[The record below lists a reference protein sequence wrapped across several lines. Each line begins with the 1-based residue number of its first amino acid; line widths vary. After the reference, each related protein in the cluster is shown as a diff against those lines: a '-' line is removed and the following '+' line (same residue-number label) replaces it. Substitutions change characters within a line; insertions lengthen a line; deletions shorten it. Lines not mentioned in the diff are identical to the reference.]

1 MHKHPDL
8 TESRIKL
15 AIDRRLKTRVHP
27 AAVPVT
33 IAKWDVGGEP
43 EPFAHALAAAYT
55 PFKVGDRW
63 GASWDTTWFRIT
75 GKLPADW
82 AGQTEA
88 VLRVDLG
95 PNPTWAEGF
104 SCEGLVYKDGEPAGA
119 VNLYRDDAMRF
130 TDIQGGEAFEV
141 YIEAAANVRPE
152 NVATGDWTVP
162 TEFGGEPRFT
172 LKRCE
177 LALFDRDAW
186 KLQCAY
192 ELLAGTLEVLPK
204 DAPRRGQ
211 VLAALN
217 KSLNV
222 LEDDDP
228 ATTADA
234 MAVLQPALEKRNGDT
249 AHHVSAIGHAH
260 IDTAWLWPLRET
272 IRKCARTFSTALN
285 YMDEYPAYIF
295 GCSQPIQYAWMKHHY
310 PGIYERIKAAVKRGQ
325 WQVMGSMW
333 VEPDCNLASGES
345 LVRQLLHGKR
355 FFMDEF
361 GVETDDVWIPDVF
374 GYSAAMPQLM
384 KQAGVTSFL
393 TQKISWNQFN
403 RFPHHTFNWRGID
416 GTEIFTHFPPADT
429 YNGCF
434 SAQEVAKG
442 QSRFLEH
449 DRATRSLYP
458 FGHGDGGGGPSR
470 QMLENAKLL
479 EDLEGMPRVTI
490 EPTTAF
496 FEKAKQDAADLP
508 TWVGELYLEYHRG
521 TYTTQGRTKRG
532 NRKGEF
538 ALRDAEFFDAID
550 TAVNGPAQPLPPD
563 AVADMALPDRAFYDV
578 FDHPQGDQ
586 RGGKVGLLDRAWK
599 LLLTNQFHDILP
611 GSSIGWVYEDA
622 ARDYE
627 TIQLLAAQVRD
638 DATSRIAASLG
649 DAGALRESQSQQ
661 PTQTP
666 APRSGA
672 AIADG
677 ADATQG
683 QPFVF
688 NTLSHTRR
696 EVIDHSAGPTL
707 VVAPSCGYT
716 STDNTAPDVE
726 PVCVEHADGGV
737 TLDNGLLRVTIDTR
751 TGHLTGVT
759 DYRAAGRETLAPPT
773 GSDAIAANVLQLHH
787 DLPNQWDAWDV
798 DAFYK
803 EQCETIDQ
811 LDSIEV
817 AEQHAL
823 RAKVHIRR
831 AFRKSMIEQTIVL
844 RAGSARIDFETRVDW
859 QERHRFLKAA
869 FPVNVRS
876 EYATYDIQ
884 FGHVQRPTH
893 DNTSWDLARFE
904 VCAHKWADLSEGG
917 PPEAGG
923 YGVALLNDCKYGHDI
938 RDNVMRLSLLRGPVE
953 PDPEADLG
961 EHTFTYSLFPH
972 PGDFRAG
979 RVIEEAYNLN
989 VPLIPWGRQEG
1000 LPHNSKSWLG
1010 LDQPGIIIEAVKVA
1024 EDGEGIIVRLYE
1036 AYGAR
1041 RDATLSVGFPVA
1053 RVTETDLLE
1062 RSGNSAVDVNDGTV
1076 ALAFAPFEIKT
1087 LRFR

>member
-8 TESRIKL
+8 TEARIKL
-15 AIDRRLKTRVHP
+15 AIDRRLKPRVHP
-27 AAVPVT
+27 AAVPVS

-43 EPFAHALAAAYT
+43 EPFAHAVAAAYT
-55 PFKVGDRW
+55 PFNVGERW

-75 GKLPADW
+75 GELPTQW
-82 AGQTEA
+82 AGQREA
-88 VLRVDLG
+88 VLRIDLG
-95 PNPTWAEGF
+95 PHPTWAEGF

-119 VNLYRDDAMRF
+119 INLFRDDALRF
-130 TDIQGGEAFEV
+130 TDIQGGETFEV

-152 NVATGDWTVP
+152 NVATGDWQVP
-162 TEFGGEPRFT
+162 AEPGGEPRFT

-186 KLQCAY
+186 QLQCAY
-192 ELLAGTLEVLPK
+192 ALLAGLLEVLPK

-217 KSLNV
+217 QALNV

-234 MAVLQPALEKRNGDT
+234 MAVLQPILDKRNGDT

-285 YMDEYPAYIF
+285 YMDEYPDYVF
-295 GCSQPIQYAWMKHHY
+295 GCSQPVQYAWMKHHY
-310 PGIYERIKAAVKRGQ
+310 PAIYERIKAAVQRGQ

-345 LVRQLLHGKR
+345 LVRQLLIGKR
-355 FFMDEF
+355 FFQDEF
-361 GVETDDVWIPDVF
+361 GIETQDVWIPDVF

-384 KQAGVTSFL
+384 AKAGVTSFL

-429 YNGCF
+429 YNGNF
-434 SAQEVAKG
+434 SAPQVAKS
-442 QSRFLEH
+442 QTRFLDH

-479 EDLEGMPRVTI
+479 KDLEGMPRVTI

-496 FEKAKQDAADLP
+496 FDKAKQDANDLP

-521 TYTTQGRTKRG
+521 TYTTQSRTKRG

-550 TAVNGPAQPLPPD
+550 TALNGPAKPQAAD
-563 AVADMALPDRAFYDV
+563 AYGDTGDDHKRPVYDV
-578 FDHPQGDQ
+578 FDHPGGDQ
-586 RGGKVGLLDRAWK
+586 RGGRVGLLDRAWK

-622 ARDYE
+622 KHDYE
-627 TIQLLAAQVRD
+627 TIERLSRQVQRAARTRI
-638 DATSRIAASLG
+638 ATS
-649 DAGALRESQSQQ
+649 LRSNAPSQTQQ
-661 PTQTP
+661 P
-666 APRSGA
+666 
-672 AIADG
+672 I
-677 ADATQG
+677 
-683 QPFVF
+683 VF
-688 NTLSHTRR
+688 NTLGHTRN
-696 EVIDHSAGPTL
+696 EVIDLPGD
-707 VVAPSCGYT
+707 VAWAQVPSCGYAT
-716 STDNTAPDVE
+716 ASDKASNTQPVQCDQTDSAI
-726 PVCVEHADGGV
+726 
-737 TLDNGLLRVTIDTR
+737 TLDNGIVRVVIDTA
-751 TGHLTGVT
+751 TGHLASVT
-759 DYRAAGRETLAPPT
+759 DHRAKGREVLAPLP
-773 GSDAIAANVLQLHH
+773 GADAIAGNIMQLHH
-787 DLPNQWDAWDV
+787 DLPNKWDAWDV
-798 DAFYK
+798 DAFYR
-803 EQCETIDQ
+803 EQCETIDS
-811 LDSIEV
+811 LDTIEII
-817 AEQHAL
+817 ERHAL
-823 RAKVHIRR
+823 RVKVKLKRS
-831 AFRKSMIEQTIVL
+831 FRQSKIEQTIVL
-844 RAGSARIDFETRVDW
+844 RAGSARLDFETQVDW
-859 QERHRFLKAA
+859 QERHRLLKAA
-869 FPVNVRS
+869 FPVDVRS
-876 EYATYDIQ
+876 EHATYEIQ
-884 FGHVQRPTH
+884 YGHVQRPTH

-904 VCAHKWADLSEGG
+904 VCAQKWADLSEGG
-917 PPEAGG
+917 SAAAGG

-938 RDNVMRLSLLRGPVE
+938 RDHVMRLSLLRGPVE

-961 EHTFTYSLFPH
+961 KHTFTYALYPH
-972 PGDFRAG
+972 PGDFRDG

-989 VPLIPWGRQEG
+989 VPLIVQPADNNAGS
-1000 LPHNSKSWLG
+1000 LHHDAHAWLEV
-1010 LDQPGIIIEAVKVA
+1010 DQPGIAIEAVKIA

-1036 AYGAR
+1036 AYGTR
-1041 RDATLSVGFPVA
+1041 RDVSLLIDLPSSNVNEV
-1053 RVTETDLLE
+1053 DLLE
-1062 RSGNSAVDVNDGTV
+1062 RAIGAAVHVSNNQFPLT
-1076 ALAFAPFEIKT
+1076 FKPFEIKT
-1087 LRFR
+1087 LRLL

>member
-1 MHKHPDL
+1 MLKHTDL
-8 TESRIKL
+8 TEARIKL
-15 AIDRRLKTRVHP
+15 AIDRRLKPRVHT
-27 AAVPVT
+27 ATATVS

-43 EPFAHALAAAYT
+43 VLYAQAAAADYT
-55 PFKVGDRW
+55 PFSVGDRW

-75 GKLPADW
+75 GELPADW
-82 AGQTEA
+82 AGKPEA
-88 VLRVDLG
+88 ILRIDLG

-104 SCEGLVYKDGEPAGA
+104 SCEGLVYINGEPGGA
-119 VNLYRDDAMRF
+119 VNLYRDDALRF
-130 TDIQGGEAFEV
+130 TDIKGGERFEV

-152 NVATGDWTVP
+152 NAASGDWQVP
-162 TEFGGEPRFT
+162 AEPGGAPRFT

-186 KLQCAY
+186 KLLCAY
-192 ELLAGTLEVLPK
+192 ELLAGVLEVLPK

-211 VLAALN
+211 VLSALN
-217 KSLNV
+217 ESLNV
-222 LEDDDP
+222 LDDDNP

-234 MAVLQPALEKRNGDT
+234 MAVLQPVLAKRNGDT

-285 YMDEYPAYIF
+285 YMDEYPGYVF
-295 GCSQPIQYAWMKHHY
+295 GCSQPVQYAWMKRYY
-310 PGIYERIKAAVKRGQ
+310 PSIYERIRHAVERGQ

-361 GVETDDVWIPDVF
+361 GIETDDVWIPDVF

-384 KQAGVTSFL
+384 HKAGVTTFL

-429 YNGCF
+429 YNGSF
-434 SAQEVAKG
+434 SAPEVAKS
-442 QSRFLEH
+442 QTRFLDH

-470 QMLENAKLL
+470 QMLENAALL
-479 EDLEGMPRVTI
+479 EDLEGMPRVTV

-496 FEKAKQDAADLP
+496 FEKAKEDANGLP

-532 NRKGEF
+532 NRKGEL
-538 ALRDAEFFDAID
+538 ALRDAEFFDAVD
-550 TAVNGPAQPLPPD
+550 TALSGAVED
-563 AVADMALPDRAFYDV
+563 AMPQTAEQSARAVYDV
-578 FDHPQGDQ
+578 FNHPKGDQ
-586 RGGKVGLLDRAWK
+586 RGGRVAQLDRAWK

-611 GSSIGWVYEDA
+611 GSSIRWVYEDA
-622 ARDYE
+622 GRDYE
-627 TIQLLAAQVRD
+627 TIQQLASQVHD
-638 DATSRIAASLG
+638 
-649 DAGALRESQSQQ
+649 GALDRLSVSLLEAGE
-661 PTQTP
+661 TP
-666 APRSGA
+666 GHQAPV
-672 AIADG
+672 
-677 ADATQG
+677 
-683 QPFVF
+683 VF
-688 NTLSHTRR
+688 NTLSHARH
-696 EVIDHSAGPTL
+696 EVVEMPDGLA
-707 VVAPSCGYT
+707 VVEVPSCGYATAEGIRDT
-716 STDNTAPDVE
+716 SWAVVVVNSCDSIV
-726 PVCVEHADGGV
+726 
-737 TLDNGLLRVTIDTR
+737 LDNGLIRVTIDTI
-751 TGHLTGVT
+751 TGHLTSIL
-759 DYRAAGRETLAPPT
+759 DHRADDREALAPPP
-773 GSDAIAANVLQLHH
+773 GSDAINANVLHLHH

-803 EQCETIDQ
+803 EHCETIDQ

-817 AEQHAL
+817 IEQHGL
-823 RAKVHIRR
+823 RAKVRISRS
-831 AFRKSMIEQTIVL
+831 FRKSTIEQTIVL
-844 RAGSARIDFETRVDW
+844 RAGSARIDFETAVDW

-869 FPVNVRS
+869 FPVSIRS
-876 EYATYDIQ
+876 EQAAYDIQ

-904 VCAHKWADLSEGG
+904 VCAHKWVDLSEGG
-917 PPEAGG
+917 PADSGG
-923 YGVALLNDCKYGHDI
+923 YGIALLNDCKYGHDI
-938 RDNVMRLSLLRGPVE
+938 RDNVMRLSLLRGPIE

-972 PGDFRAG
+972 PGGFREG

-989 VPLIPWGRQEG
+989 VPLVVRATGEKTTVPAKAWFE
-1000 LPHNSKSWLG
+1000 
-1010 LDQPGIIIEAVKVA
+1010 LDQPGVVIEAVKVA
-1024 EDGEGIIVRLYE
+1024 EDGDGVIVRLYE

-1041 RDATLSVGFPVA
+1041 RLAKLSVGIPVN

-1062 RSGNSAVDVNDGTV
+1062 RAVSTKHEFSDSAVR
-1076 ALAFAPFEIKT
+1076 LAFGPFEIKT
-1087 LRFR
+1087 LRLR